1 MAYTGAGTQDS
12 SATAAGNAATGS
24 SAIRTIAVVVLL
36 VLGTVAAF
44 SANATVWA
52 NRTVFKTEDFIATAN
67 RVMNEPAV
75 QDRLATR
82 LTTRLMASG
91 EVQARLREEL
101 PAGTQF
107 LAPVIVEAASDLVH
121 DIILRLLQNDTVQAA
136 TDTALTAVHTQLMR
150 FLQDEGAITIEGNDL
165 VIDLQVI
172 LQRAAQELGFSGDR
186 IAGLPDDAGRVV
198 LVHDAERLTA
208 VRPVL
213 AQHNTIAW
221 GAVALAIGLFAAA
234 ILVARNRRLTVRT
247 VGLLLVLCGLL
258 HLLVL
263 YGLRPIVASFAD
275 SPNVANEAF
284 DAFVQTLRVQS
295 LAIVIFGIIVVIG
308 TLLTGESH
316 VARAIRQTARGGG
329 ESAGLG
335 GAIRDSAPA
344 LRIGGY
350 IAGVLVLAVWPEPTT
365 RVYVTTFALLA
376 LYTLGLWVLTGDSA
390 AATSIRRMVASSTGS
405 FAGDGGRSSTSF
417 AGRNAVMLRAVGIV
431 LALLAL
437 ILIPNLTFGTVA
449 ALVAL
454 TLIYLSVVEWLA
466 ADRLESS
473 QR

>member
-1 MAYTGAGTQDS
+1 MAYTGASTHDS
-12 SATAAGNAATGS
+12 SATGAGSAATGS
-24 SAIRTIAVVVLL
+24 SAVRTIAVIALL
-36 VLGTVAAF
+36 ILGSVAAF

-52 NRTVFKTEDFIATAN
+52 NRTVFNTDDFIATAN

-136 TDTALTAVHTQLMR
+136 TDTALTAVHTSLMR
-150 FLQDEGAITIEGNDL
+150 FLEDEGAVTIDDNDL
-165 VIDLQVI
+165 VIDLQII
-172 LQRAAQELGFSGDR
+172 LQRAAEELGFTGDR
-186 IAGLPDDAGRVV
+186 IASLPPDAGRVV
-198 LVHDAERLTA
+198 LVEDAENLSA
-208 VRPVL
+208 LRPVL
-213 AQHNTIAW
+213 AEHDTIAW
-221 GAVALAIGLFAAA
+221 ASVALAVVLFAAA
-234 ILVARNRRLTVRT
+234 IFVARNRRLTVRT

-295 LAIVIFGIIVVIG
+295 FAIAVLGIIIVSG
-308 TLLTGESH
+308 TLLAGDSR

-335 GAIRDSAPA
+335 GAIRDSSPA

-390 AATSIRRMVASSTGS
+390 AATSIRKMVASYTGS
-405 FAGDGGRSSTSF
+405 FSGDGGRSSTSF

-431 LALLAL
+431 LALVVL

-449 ALVAL
+449 AIVAL

-466 ADRLESS
+466 ADRLEASE
-473 QR
+473 R